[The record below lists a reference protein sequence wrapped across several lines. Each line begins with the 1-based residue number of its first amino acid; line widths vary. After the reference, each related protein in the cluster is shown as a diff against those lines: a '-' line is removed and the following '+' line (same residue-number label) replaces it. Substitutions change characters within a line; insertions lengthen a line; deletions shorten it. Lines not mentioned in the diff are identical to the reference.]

1 MRELGSDIF
10 LALPFFFAFTGY
22 YTVSSFYGKG
32 KCKAYDVWVKSE
44 RKYDFAYVF
53 VELGEKPT
61 NVTFDHSDLLES
73 FVLQLY
79 GSRHD
84 TLGAARLN
92 KFKKSTDNN
101 LSLLPPN
108 KDALRRHIYRA
119 SYQAGYLWRQSV
131 EELDIPDLILSNGVG
146 KQILKEISNLYERI
160 VSLPSRL
167 RISLKLVHVR
177 LESAKAVNL
186 YVPMLHAYPCVNVVE
201 VVSELFITV
210 VLKVH

>member
-1 MRELGSDIF
+1 MGRYCNIRQIIRELGSDIF

-22 YTVSSFYGKG
+22 YTVSSFYSKG

-61 NVTFDHSDLLES
+61 NVTLDHSDLLES

-84 TLGAARLN
+84 TLGAARLD
-92 KFKKSTDNN
+92 KFKKSTDNH
-101 LSLLPPN
+101 LRLLPPN

-131 EELDIPDLILSNGVG
+131 EELDIPDPEQWGWKTDSKGDFQPLWTISQSSVIVKNFIETCSCKTG
-146 KQILKEISNLYERI
+146 KRKSCQFAR
-160 VSLPSRL
+160 
-167 RISLKLVHVR
+167 
-177 LESAKAVNL
+177 A
-186 YVPMLHAYPCVNVVE
+186 NVVCL
-201 VVSELFITV
+201 SM
-210 VLKVH
+210 